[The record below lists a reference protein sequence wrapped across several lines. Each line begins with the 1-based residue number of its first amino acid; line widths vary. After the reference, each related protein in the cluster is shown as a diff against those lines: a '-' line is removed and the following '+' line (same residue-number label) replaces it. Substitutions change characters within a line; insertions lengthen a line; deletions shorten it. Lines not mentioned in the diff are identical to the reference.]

1 MTSVTEASEA
11 RRSAILRRCIMEDVP
26 VALSDGDMRGV
37 LDFLYEAG
45 EVDGS
50 EVFTEPVL
58 ASFRRLIPSDGGSA
72 CNVFGRLDPTS
83 DPETRTVL
91 DFATVDSDWCVD
103 LAVYWN
109 DEFEAACRLLVEKE
123 EAIPPWPRFMFRPTR
138 VSDVLTWR
146 EQRARGLWW
155 HVERH
160 IGEEGVSLWLPAPE
174 EGVLRRIN
182 VGAAKRGG
190 IRDRDVRILELLTPH
205 LVQLYRHAA
214 VRRAATCRADG
225 LTPREYEIM
234 SHVGSGK
241 TNKEIARILWLSP
254 NTVRTH
260 LENVFEKLGVS
271 NRTAAASRVFG
282 AANGGEA
289 NGSSVLPD

>member
-1 MTSVTEASEA
+1 M
-11 RRSAILRRCIMEDVP
+11 P
-26 VALSDGDMRGV
+26 VALSDGDVRGV

-45 EVDGS
+45 EVDGP

-58 ASFRRLIPSDGGSA
+58 ASFRRLIPSDRGAA
-72 CNVFGRLDPTS
+72 CNFFGGLDPNS
-83 DPETRTVL
+83 NAERRTVL
-91 DFATVDSDWCVD
+91 DFATIDADWCVD

-109 DEFEAACRLLVEKE
+109 DEFDAACRLLVEKE

-160 IGEEGVSLWLPAPE
+160 VGEEGVSLWLPAPD

-182 VGAAKRGG
+182 LGAEKRGG

-205 LVQLYRHAA
+205 LVQLYRRAA
-214 VRRAATCRADG
+214 VRRVAMTGANG

-254 NTVRTH
+254 NTVRKH

-282 AANGGEA
+282 ATNGSKA
-289 NGSSVLPD
+289 NGSGALVD

>member
-1 MTSVTEASEA
+1 MQ
-11 RRSAILRRCIMEDVP
+11 
-26 VALSDGDMRGV
+26 GV

-45 EVDGS
+45 EVDGPD
-50 EVFTEPVL
+50 VFTEPVL
-58 ASFRRLIPSDGGSA
+58 ASFRRLIPSDRGGAS
-72 CNVFGRLDPTS
+72 NVFSGLLDPNS
-83 DPETRTVL
+83 NAERRTAL
-91 DFATVDSDWCVD
+91 EFVDVECDWCVD
-103 LAVYWN
+103 LAAEWN
-109 DEFEAACRLLVEKE
+109 DDFDAACRLLVEKE
-123 EAIPPWPRFMFRPTR
+123 EAVPPQPRFMFRPTR
-138 VSDVLTWR
+138 VSDVFTCR
-146 EQRARGLWW
+146 QQRARGLWW

-160 IGEEGVSLWLPAPE
+160 FGADVVSLWLPAPA

-182 VGAAKRGG
+182 LSSEKRGG

-205 LVQLYRHAA
+205 LVQLYRRAA
-214 VRRAATCRADG
+214 VRRGARTHADG

-254 NTVRTH
+254 NTVRKH

-282 AANGGEA
+282 APAAGSEA
-289 NGSSVLPD
+289 NGSRALLD